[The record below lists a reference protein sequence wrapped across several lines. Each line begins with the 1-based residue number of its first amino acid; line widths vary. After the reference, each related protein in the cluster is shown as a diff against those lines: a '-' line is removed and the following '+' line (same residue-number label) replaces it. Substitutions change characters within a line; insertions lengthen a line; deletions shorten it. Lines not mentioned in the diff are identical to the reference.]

1 MRLATPA
8 RRAAIRTIVL
18 DRSLEAFPLFRLSD
32 SADDG
37 AISYLVPNTA
47 ERATRSGDH
56 AASLVVAERPLADE
70 ERHEALAA
78 AELAEPTQLRRWR
91 VLPAPGDRLPGT
103 FDQDV
108 YVELMHRFGEAGW
121 PEDGAVSFTLHAFLR
136 SIGRRVD
143 GRTYEQLRAALM
155 RLERTTLES
164 TGAYL
169 TGPVSAE
176 RPDVVDGTF
185 TVLASVTIERR
196 RSTDREQLP
205 LFDALSDSGPG
216 DARVVIGPLIRANIA
231 AGRTA
236 TIGAAQ
242 YQGLSN
248 PVARRVYRLLAVA
261 RAEDR
266 VAWRVPLER
275 LASQIPLAQRYPSH
289 LQRVLQPAHDLLVSA
304 GILRNATFTQTGK
317 EWFVDY
323 VLATRNLGTA

>member
-1 MRLATPA
+1 
-8 RRAAIRTIVL
+8 
-18 DRSLEAFPLFRLSD
+18 
-32 SADDG
+32 
-37 AISYLVPNTA
+37 
-47 ERATRSGDH
+47 
-56 AASLVVAERPLADE
+56 
-70 ERHEALAA
+70 
-78 AELAEPTQLRRWR
+78 
-91 VLPAPGDRLPGT
+91 
-103 FDQDV
+103 
-108 YVELMHRFGEAGW
+108 MHRFGEAGW
-121 PEDGAVSFTLHAFLR
+121 PEDGVITFTLHAFLR

-143 GRTYEQLRAALM
+143 GRTYEQLRAALV

-169 TGPVSAE
+169 NGPVAG
-176 RPDVVDGTF
+176 DQAVALDGTF

-205 LFDALSDSGPG
+205 LFEAFSDSGPG
-216 DARVVIGPLIRANIA
+216 DARVVIAPLIRANIA

-236 TIGAAQ
+236 SIAAAQ

-266 VAWRVPLER
+266 VAWRVPLDR

-289 LQRVLQPAHDLLVSA
+289 LQRVLQPAHDALVSA
-304 GILRNATFTQTGK
+304 GILRHATVSQAGK

-323 VLATRNLGTA
+323 VLATRNPATA